1 MRIGLI
7 SQAYPP
13 ETAGGGIGTQT
24 YLKAHG
30 LAALNHEVY
39 VISHSIDGGR
49 YQYKDGLV
57 HIIRIPGFDS
67 RMPVNTDIVRWL
79 TYSAEVAAA
88 IYELHKRTPLDILD
102 FPDWGSEGYIYLLNR
117 TEWDYIPAVIHL
129 HGPIVMFAHTMG
141 WPDMDSEFYR
151 VGTHMEATCVQLANV
166 VYSSSECS
174 AKWVRAHYT
183 PQKVNIPTIHLG
195 VDTNVFAPQPV
206 PKNDRT
212 TILFIGKIVQNKG
225 VEELVDAASYLV
237 REFPDLRLRM
247 IGKGEDVLINQL
259 QEKAGKLG
267 AHNLLDFPGFIKKD
281 ALPEEL
287 SRAHVFASPSY
298 YEGGPGFVFLEA
310 MSCGLPVVG
319 CSGSGVEEIVL
330 SGENGILVPPKDTKA
345 LEQAL
350 RKILNDTES
359 LENMGSNARNYVLRE
374 ADSQLCL
381 NRLENFYHSVIKEQ
395 VHLEQF

>member
-1 MRIGLI
+1 M
-7 SQAYPP
+7 
-13 ETAGGGIGTQT
+13 
-24 YLKAHG
+24 
-30 LAALNHEVY
+30 
-39 VISHSIDGGR
+39 
-49 YQYKDGLV
+49 
-57 HIIRIPGFDS
+57 
-67 RMPVNTDIVRWL
+67 
-79 TYSAEVAAA
+79 
-88 IYELHKRTPLDILD
+88 
-102 FPDWGSEGYIYLLNR
+102 
-117 TEWDYIPAVIHL
+117 
-129 HGPIVMFAHTMG
+129 
-141 WPDMDSEFYR
+141 
-151 VGTHMEATCVQLANV
+151 
-166 VYSSSECS
+166 
-174 AKWVRAHYT
+174 
-183 PQKVNIPTIHLG
+183 
-195 VDTNVFAPQPV
+195 
-206 PKNDRT
+206 
-212 TILFIGKIVQNKG
+212 
-225 VEELVDAASYLV
+225 
-237 REFPDLRLRM
+237 
-247 IGKGEDVLINQL
+247 INQL

-267 AHNLLDFPGFIKKD
+267 AHNLLELPGSIKKD